1 MSESGRGSGTGASPL
16 LRVTVFGPESTG
28 KTTLARHLSRRF
40 GGLYMPE
47 FGRVYTHALGI
58 EEADWQPHQ
67 LAEIASQHDM
77 LRDEIEA
84 RGGARLVVEDTDVV
98 KTAIWSDLLCETRDP
113 GYDWD
118 RAALP
123 DLYLLL
129 TPETP
134 FVQDVIRMH
143 ARQARREAFFARCI
157 VELKRR
163 GARYTVIEG
172 ADFDQRTRKAEEHV
186 NDLLAHKETSAG
198 APDWAASAGP
208 QGR

>member
-1 MSESGRGSGTGASPL
+1 MSETTTAETANGAKVKAM

-40 GGLYMPE
+40 DGLYMPE

-58 EEADWQPHQ
+58 EEAAWQPLQ
-67 LAEIASQHDM
+67 LSEIASQHAM
-77 LRDEIEA
+77 LREEIEA
-84 RGGARLVVEDTDVV
+84 RGGARLMVEDTDVV

-113 GYDWD
+113 GFDWD
-118 RAALP
+118 GAALP

-143 ARQARREAFFARCI
+143 ARQARREAFYDRCMA
-157 VELKRR
+157 ELERR
-163 GARYTVIEG
+163 RARYSVVSG
-172 ADFDQRTRKAEEHV
+172 ADFDQRTRAAEALV
-186 NDLLAHKETSAG
+186 AGLLGEG
-198 APDWAASAGP
+198 AA
-208 QGR
+208 

>member
-1 MSESGRGSGTGASPL
+1 MSETTTAEAANGAKVKAM

-40 GGLYMPE
+40 DGLYMPE

-58 EEADWQPHQ
+58 EEAAWQPHQ
-67 LAEIASQHDM
+67 LSEIASQHAM
-77 LRDEIEA
+77 LREEIEA
-84 RGGARLVVEDTDVV
+84 RGGARLMVEDTDVV

-113 GYDWD
+113 GFDWD
-118 RAALP
+118 GAALP

-143 ARQARREAFFARCI
+143 ARQARREAFYDRCI
-157 VELKRR
+157 AELERR
-163 GARYTVIEG
+163 RARYAVVSG
-172 ADFDQRTRKAEEHV
+172 ADFDQRTRAAEALV
-186 NDLLAHKETSAG
+186 AGLLGEG
-198 APDWAASAGP
+198 AA
-208 QGR
+208 

>member
-1 MSESGRGSGTGASPL
+1 MSETTTAETANGAKVKAM

-40 GGLYMPE
+40 DGLYMPE

-58 EEADWQPHQ
+58 EEAAWQPHQ
-67 LAEIASQHDM
+67 LSEIASQHAM
-77 LRDEIEA
+77 LREEIEA
-84 RGGARLVVEDTDVV
+84 RGGTRLMVEDTDVV

-113 GYDWD
+113 GFDWD
-118 RAALP
+118 GAALP

-143 ARQARREAFFARCI
+143 ARQARREAFYDRCI
-157 VELKRR
+157 AELERR
-163 GARYTVIEG
+163 RARYAVVSG
-172 ADFDQRTRKAEEHV
+172 ADFDQRTRAAEALV
-186 NDLLAHKETSAG
+186 AGLLGEG
-198 APDWAASAGP
+198 AA
-208 QGR
+208 

>member
-1 MSESGRGSGTGASPL
+1 MSETTTAETANGAKVKAM

-40 GGLYMPE
+40 DGLYMPE

-58 EEADWQPHQ
+58 EEAAWQPHQ
-67 LAEIASQHDM
+67 LSEIASQHAM
-77 LRDEIEA
+77 LREEIEA
-84 RGGARLVVEDTDVV
+84 RGGARLMVEDTDVV

-113 GYDWD
+113 GFDWD
-118 RAALP
+118 GAALP

-143 ARQARREAFFARCI
+143 ARQARREAFYDRCI
-157 VELKRR
+157 AELERR
-163 GARYTVIEG
+163 RARYSVVSG
-172 ADFDQRTRKAEEHV
+172 ADFDQRTRAAEALV
-186 NDLLAHKETSAG
+186 AGLLGEG
-198 APDWAASAGP
+198 AA
-208 QGR
+208 

>member
-1 MSESGRGSGTGASPL
+1 MSETTTAETANGAKVKAM

-40 GGLYMPE
+40 DGLYMPE

-58 EEADWQPHQ
+58 EEAAWQPHQ
-67 LAEIASQHDM
+67 LSEIASQHAM
-77 LRDEIEA
+77 LREEIEA
-84 RGGARLVVEDTDVV
+84 RGGARLMVEDTDVV

-113 GYDWD
+113 GFDWD
-118 RAALP
+118 GAALP

-143 ARQARREAFFARCI
+143 ARQARREAFYDRCI
-157 VELKRR
+157 AELERR
-163 GARYTVIEG
+163 RARYSVVSG
-172 ADFDQRTRKAEEHV
+172 ADFDQRTRAAEV
-186 NDLLAHKETSAG
+186 LVAGLLGEG
-198 APDWAASAGP
+198 AA
-208 QGR
+208 

>member
-1 MSESGRGSGTGASPL
+1 MSETTTAETANGAKVKAM

-40 GGLYMPE
+40 DGLYMPE

-58 EEADWQPHQ
+58 EEAAWQPHQ
-67 LAEIASQHDM
+67 LSEIASQHAM
-77 LRDEIEA
+77 LREEIEA
-84 RGGARLVVEDTDVV
+84 RGGARLMVEDTDVV

-113 GYDWD
+113 GFDWD
-118 RAALP
+118 GAALP

-143 ARQARREAFFARCI
+143 ARQARREAFYGRCI
-157 VELKRR
+157 AELARR
-163 GARYTVIEG
+163 RARYAVVSG
-172 ADFDQRTRKAEEHV
+172 ADFDQRTRAAEALV
-186 NDLLAHKETSAG
+186 AGLLGEG
-198 APDWAASAGP
+198 AA
-208 QGR
+208 

>member
-1 MSESGRGSGTGASPL
+1 MSETTTAETANGAKAKAM

-40 GGLYMPE
+40 DGLYMPE

-58 EEADWQPHQ
+58 EEAAWQPHQ
-67 LAEIASQHDM
+67 LSEIASQHAM
-77 LRDEIEA
+77 LREEIEA
-84 RGGARLVVEDTDVV
+84 RGGARLMVEDTDVV

-113 GYDWD
+113 GFDWD
-118 RAALP
+118 GAALP

-143 ARQARREAFFARCI
+143 ARQARREAFYDRCI
-157 VELKRR
+157 AELERR
-163 GARYTVIEG
+163 RARYAVVSG
-172 ADFDQRTRKAEEHV
+172 ADFDQRTRAAEALV
-186 NDLLAHKETSAG
+186 AGLLGEG
-198 APDWAASAGP
+198 AA
-208 QGR
+208 

>member
-1 MSESGRGSGTGASPL
+1 MSETTTAETANGAKVKAM

-40 GGLYMPE
+40 DGLYMPE

-58 EEADWQPHQ
+58 EEAAWQPHQ
-67 LAEIASQHDM
+67 LSEIASQHAM
-77 LRDEIEA
+77 LREEIEA
-84 RGGARLVVEDTDVV
+84 RGGARLMVEDTDVV

-113 GYDWD
+113 GFDWD
-118 RAALP
+118 GAALP

-143 ARQARREAFFARCI
+143 ARQARREAFYDRCI
-157 VELKRR
+157 AELERR
-163 GARYTVIEG
+163 RARYAVVSG
-172 ADFDQRTRKAEEHV
+172 ADFDQRTRAAEALV
-186 NDLLAHKETSAG
+186 AGLLGEG
-198 APDWAASAGP
+198 AA
-208 QGR
+208 

>member
-1 MSESGRGSGTGASPL
+1 MSETTTAETANGAKVKAM

-40 GGLYMPE
+40 DGLYMPE

-58 EEADWQPHQ
+58 EEAAWQPHQ
-67 LAEIASQHDM
+67 LSEIASQHAM
-77 LRDEIEA
+77 LREEIEA
-84 RGGARLVVEDTDVV
+84 RGGARLMIEDTDVV

-113 GYDWD
+113 GFDWD
-118 RAALP
+118 GAALP

-143 ARQARREAFFARCI
+143 ARQARREAFYDRCI
-157 VELKRR
+157 AELERR
-163 GARYTVIEG
+163 RARYTVVSG
-172 ADFDQRTRKAEEHV
+172 ADFDQRTRAAEALV
-186 NDLLAHKETSAG
+186 AGLLGEG
-198 APDWAASAGP
+198 AA
-208 QGR
+208 

>member
-1 MSESGRGSGTGASPL
+1 MSETTTAETANGTKAKAM

-40 GGLYMPE
+40 DGLYMPE

-58 EEADWQPHQ
+58 EEAAWQPHQ
-67 LAEIASQHDM
+67 LSEIASQHAM
-77 LRDEIEA
+77 LREEIEA
-84 RGGARLVVEDTDVV
+84 RGGARLMVEDTDVV

-113 GYDWD
+113 GFDWD
-118 RAALP
+118 GAALP

-143 ARQARREAFFARCI
+143 ARQARREAFYDRCI
-157 VELKRR
+157 AELERR
-163 GARYTVIEG
+163 RARYAVVSG
-172 ADFDQRTRKAEEHV
+172 ADFDQRTRAAEALV
-186 NDLLAHKETSAG
+186 AGLLGEG
-198 APDWAASAGP
+198 AA
-208 QGR
+208 

>member
-1 MSESGRGSGTGASPL
+1 MSETTTAETANGAKVKAM

-40 GGLYMPE
+40 DGLYMPE

-58 EEADWQPHQ
+58 EEAAWQPHQ
-67 LAEIASQHDM
+67 LSEIASQHAM
-77 LRDEIEA
+77 LREEIEA
-84 RGGARLVVEDTDVV
+84 RGGARLMVEDTDVV

-113 GYDWD
+113 GFDWD
-118 RAALP
+118 GAALP

-143 ARQARREAFFARCI
+143 ARQARREAFYDRCI
-157 VELKRR
+157 AELERR
-163 GARYTVIEG
+163 RARYAVVSG
-172 ADFDQRTRKAEEHV
+172 ADFDQRTRAAEALV
-186 NDLLAHKETSAG
+186 AGLLGER
-198 APDWAASAGP
+198 AA
-208 QGR
+208 

>member
-1 MSESGRGSGTGASPL
+1 MSETTTAEAANGAKVKAM

-40 GGLYMPE
+40 DGLYMPE

-58 EEADWQPHQ
+58 EEAAWQPHQ
-67 LAEIASQHDM
+67 LSEIASQHAM
-77 LRDEIEA
+77 LREEIEA
-84 RGGARLVVEDTDVV
+84 RGGTRLMVEDTDVV

-113 GYDWD
+113 GFDWD
-118 RAALP
+118 GAALP

-143 ARQARREAFFARCI
+143 ARQARREAFYDRCI
-157 VELKRR
+157 AELERR
-163 GARYTVIEG
+163 RARYAVVSG
-172 ADFDQRTRKAEEHV
+172 ADFDQRTRAAEALV
-186 NDLLAHKETSAG
+186 AGLLGEG
-198 APDWAASAGP
+198 AA
-208 QGR
+208 

>member
-1 MSESGRGSGTGASPL
+1 MSETTTAEAANGAKVKAM

-40 GGLYMPE
+40 DGLYMPE

-58 EEADWQPHQ
+58 EEAAWQPHQ
-67 LAEIASQHDM
+67 LSEIASQHAM
-77 LRDEIEA
+77 LREEIEA
-84 RGGARLVVEDTDVV
+84 RGGARLMVEDTDVV

-113 GYDWD
+113 GFDWD
-118 RAALP
+118 GAALP

-143 ARQARREAFFARCI
+143 ARQARREAFYDRCI
-157 VELKRR
+157 AELKHRS
-163 GARYTVIEG
+163 ARYAVVSG
-172 ADFDQRTRKAEEHV
+172 VDFDQRTRAAEALV
-186 NDLLAHKETSAG
+186 AGLLGEG
-198 APDWAASAGP
+198 AA
-208 QGR
+208 

>member
-1 MSESGRGSGTGASPL
+1 MFETTTAETANGAKVKAM

-40 GGLYMPE
+40 DGLYMPE

-58 EEADWQPHQ
+58 EEAAWQPHQ
-67 LAEIASQHDM
+67 LSEIASQHAM
-77 LRDEIEA
+77 LREEIEA
-84 RGGARLVVEDTDVV
+84 RGGARLMVEDTDVV

-113 GYDWD
+113 GFDWD
-118 RAALP
+118 GAALP

-143 ARQARREAFFARCI
+143 ARQTRREAFYDRCI
-157 VELKRR
+157 AELERR
-163 GARYTVIEG
+163 RARYSVVSG
-172 ADFDQRTRKAEEHV
+172 ADFDQRTRAAEALV
-186 NDLLAHKETSAG
+186 AGLLGEG
-198 APDWAASAGP
+198 AA
-208 QGR
+208 

>member
-1 MSESGRGSGTGASPL
+1 MSETNSAETVKGAKVKAM

-40 GGLYMPE
+40 DGLYMPE

-58 EEADWQPHQ
+58 EEAAWQPHQ
-67 LAEIASQHDM
+67 LSEIASQHAM
-77 LRDEIEA
+77 LREEIEA
-84 RGGARLVVEDTDVV
+84 RGGARLMVEDTDVV

-113 GYDWD
+113 GFDWD
-118 RAALP
+118 GAALP

-143 ARQARREAFFARCI
+143 ARQARREAFYDLCI
-157 VELKRR
+157 SELERR
-163 GARYTVIEG
+163 GARFAVVSG
-172 ADFDQRTRKAEEHV
+172 ADFDQRTRAAEALVAE
-186 NDLLAHKETSAG
+186 LLGEGG
-198 APDWAASAGP
+198 A
-208 QGR
+208 

>member
-1 MSESGRGSGTGASPL
+1 M

-40 GGLYMPE
+40 NGLYMPE

-58 EEADWQPHQ
+58 EEAAWQPHQ
-67 LAEIASQHDM
+67 LSEIASQHAM
-77 LRDEIEA
+77 LREEIEA
-84 RGGARLVVEDTDVV
+84 RGGARLMVEDTDVV

-113 GYDWD
+113 GFDWD
-118 RAALP
+118 GAALP

-143 ARQARREAFFARCI
+143 ARQARREAFYDRCI
-157 VELKRR
+157 AELERR
-163 GARYTVIEG
+163 RARYAVVSG
-172 ADFDQRTRKAEEHV
+172 ADFDQRTRAAEALV
-186 NDLLAHKETSAG
+186 AGLLGEG
-198 APDWAASAGP
+198 AA
-208 QGR
+208 

>member
-1 MSESGRGSGTGASPL
+1 MSETKSAETAKGAKVKAM

-40 GGLYMPE
+40 DGLYMPE

-58 EEADWQPHQ
+58 EEAAWQPHQ
-67 LAEIASQHDM
+67 LSEIASQHAM
-77 LRDEIEA
+77 LREEIEA
-84 RGGARLVVEDTDVV
+84 RGGARLMVEDTDVV

-113 GYDWD
+113 GFDWD
-118 RAALP
+118 GAALP

-143 ARQARREAFFARCI
+143 ARQARREAFYDRCI
-157 VELKRR
+157 AELERR
-163 GARYTVIEG
+163 RARYSVVSG
-172 ADFDQRTRKAEEHV
+172 ADFDQRTRAAEALV
-186 NDLLAHKETSAG
+186 AGLLGEG
-198 APDWAASAGP
+198 AA
-208 QGR
+208 

>member
-1 MSESGRGSGTGASPL
+1 MSETTTAETANGAKVKAM

-40 GGLYMPE
+40 DGLYMPE

-58 EEADWQPHQ
+58 EEAAWQPHQ
-67 LAEIASQHDM
+67 LSEIASQHAM
-77 LRDEIEA
+77 LREEIEA
-84 RGGARLVVEDTDVV
+84 RGGARLMVEDTDVV

-113 GYDWD
+113 GFDWD
-118 RAALP
+118 GAALP

-143 ARQARREAFFARCI
+143 ARQARREAFYDRCI
-157 VELKRR
+157 AELERR
-163 GARYTVIEG
+163 RARYAVVSG
-172 ADFDQRTRKAEEHV
+172 ADFDQRTRAAEALV
-186 NDLLAHKETSAG
+186 AGLLGAG
-198 APDWAASAGP
+198 AA
-208 QGR
+208 

>member
-1 MSESGRGSGTGASPL
+1 MSETTTAETGGDAKAKAL

-40 GGLYMPE
+40 DGLYMPE

-58 EEADWQPHQ
+58 EEAAWQPQQ
-67 LAEIASQHDM
+67 LSEIASQHAM
-77 LRDEIEA
+77 LREEIEA
-84 RGGARLVVEDTDVV
+84 RGGARLMVEDTDVV

-113 GYDWD
+113 GFDWD
-118 RAALP
+118 AAALP

-143 ARQARREAFFARCI
+143 ARQARREAFYDRCI
-157 VELKRR
+157 AELERR
-163 GARYTVIEG
+163 RARYSVVSG
-172 ADFDQRTRKAEEHV
+172 ADFDQRTRAAEALV
-186 NDLLAHKETSAG
+186 AGLLGEG
-198 APDWAASAGP
+198 AA
-208 QGR
+208 